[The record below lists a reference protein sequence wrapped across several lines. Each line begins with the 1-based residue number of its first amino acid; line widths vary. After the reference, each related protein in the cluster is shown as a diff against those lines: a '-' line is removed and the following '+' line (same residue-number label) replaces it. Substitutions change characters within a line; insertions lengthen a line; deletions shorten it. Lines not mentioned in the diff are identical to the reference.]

1 MLLRTPLAAKR
12 ILLPLATL
20 WCVACSSTKP
30 VATKRS
36 AAAIEQGLITAV
48 IPENA
53 PLEKHRIEQR
63 MRFFNVPGVSIAVF
77 EQGKLAWSKG
87 YGLADVNQQQP
98 ITTNTRFQA
107 ASISKSVTA
116 FAVLQLVDQ
125 GRLNLDEDANTYLK
139 EWKIPVT
146 EFTQQE
152 KVTIRRLLNHTV
164 GLTGEGFLG
173 YQKSGK
179 IPNAI
184 EVLNGQGRT
193 PKITVAATPGSRFAY
208 SGGGYLVLQKV
219 VEDVSGMPFVEFMQQ
234 QVLSPLGM
242 SNSTFNQF
250 PTANVSLAYGS
261 DGKVC
266 EGGWLVNPE
275 LAPAGLWTTPT
286 DLAKFSIAIQRAAE
300 AGPKAVLSPKLAQA
314 MLTPE
319 QGIYGLGVMA
329 RGQGDQRSFFH
340 AGSNPGGYQS
350 LMINYPGK
358 GAGIVIMT
366 NSSQGGTLRDE
377 VFRAFTAHYGI
388 DDNKPQQ
395 VTLVTRTPDELNA
408 YTGRY
413 QFEKMGNYFLEMT
426 LNQDNRLVL
435 LDPNDGKK
443 NIFVPTGAEAFIDVN
458 SGEKVVFTKESS
470 TGKVTGVLYNGEYV
484 FRKLQ
489 P

>member
-1 MLLRTPLAAKR
+1 MRTSIFTFAA
-12 ILLPLATL
+12 LFCLS
-20 WCVACSSTKP
+20 CSSTKP
-30 VATKRS
+30 LATKS
-36 AAAIEQGLITAV
+36 FTAIKQGLITAV

-53 PLEKHRIEQR
+53 PTKKYSIEER

-87 YGLADVNQQQP
+87 YGLADVGRQQSVTPQ
-98 ITTNTRFQA
+98 TKFQA
-107 ASISKSVTA
+107 ASISKAVTA
-116 FAVLQLVDQ
+116 FAVLKLVDQ
-125 GRLNLDEDANTYLK
+125 GKLNLDEDANQYLK
-139 EWKIPVT
+139 DWKIPAT
-146 EFTQQE
+146 EFTQTE
-152 KVTIRRLLNHTV
+152 KVTVRRLLNHTA

-173 YQKSGK
+173 YKKSDK
-179 IPNAI
+179 IPSATA
-184 EVLNGQGRT
+184 VLNGEGRT

-219 VEDVSGMPFVEFMQQ
+219 IEDVSGQSFAEFMQQ
-234 QVLSPLGM
+234 QVFAPLGM

-261 DGKVC
+261 DGQVC

-286 DLAKFSIAIQRAAE
+286 DLTKFCLAIQRAAQAE
-300 AGPKAVLSPKLAQA
+300 PKAVLSPKLVQA

-319 QGIYGLGVMA
+319 QGMYGFGVMA
-329 RGQGDQRSFFH
+329 RGQGEARSFFH

-358 GAGIVIMT
+358 EAGIVIMT

-377 VFRAFTAHYGI
+377 VFRAFAAHYGI

-395 VTLVTRTPDELNA
+395 VKFVSLNKDELNA

-413 QFEKMGNYFLEMT
+413 QFEKMGNYYLEMS
-426 LNQDNRLVL
+426 LDQSSGLVL

-443 NIFVPTGAEAFIDVN
+443 NVFVPTGPESFIDVN
-458 SGEKVVFTKESS
+458 SGEKAVFTKDAQ
-470 TGKVTGVLYNGEYV
+470 TGKITGVLYNDSYV
-484 FRKLQ
+484 FKKLNQ
-489 P
+489 